1 MRRLAFFAPLAL
13 TVSLAA
19 AAQAQAPRVTV
30 ALGPTLQRDRDNL
43 GQRDITEQADRLG
56 EAVRRALANSDYLD
70 GAQVNLVLTDLK
82 PNRPTIE
89 QANQRPGLSIIDS
102 FSIGGAAIEGEVILA
117 DGRREP
123 VRYSRYSND
132 ISWSRGMGTWWD
144 ADRAFDRFAV
154 NVAEGR
160 LVSR

>member
-1 MRRLAFFAPLAL
+1 MRKLAFLAPLAVVL
-13 TVSLAA
+13 GAA
-19 AAQAQAPRVTV
+19 ATAQAQAPQVTV
-30 ALGPTLQRDRDNL
+30 TIGDRLQRDRDNL
-43 GQRDITEQADRLG
+43 GQREIAEQADRLA
-56 EAVRRALANSDYLD
+56 EAVRRALANTDYLD
-70 GAQVNLVLTDLK
+70 GAQVHLVLTDLK

-102 FSIGGAAIEGEVILA
+102 YGVGGATIEGEVILA

-123 VRYSRYSND
+123 VRYSRYSDD
-132 ISWSRGMGTWWD
+132 IRWSRGMGTWWD
-144 ADRAFDRFAV
+144 ADRAFDRFAD

>member
-19 AAQAQAPRVTV
+19 AAQAQAPQVTV

-43 GQRDITEQADRLG
+43 GQRDIAEQADRLG

-132 ISWSRGMGTWWD
+132 IRWSRGMGTWWD